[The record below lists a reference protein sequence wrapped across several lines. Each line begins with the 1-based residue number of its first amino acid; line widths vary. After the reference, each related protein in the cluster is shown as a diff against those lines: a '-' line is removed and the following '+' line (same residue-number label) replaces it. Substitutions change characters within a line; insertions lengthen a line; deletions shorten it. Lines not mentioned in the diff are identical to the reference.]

1 MKERIQKVLAAV
13 GHGSRRDVERWIV
26 EGRLSVNGQPAEPG
40 VKVDQSDTIRLDGR
54 PLSLR
59 GDGEVR
65 VLAYRK
71 RVGQVVTRRDP
82 QDRPTVFK
90 KLPRITGAR
99 WIAVGRLD
107 INTSGLLLMTTS
119 GELAKRLMHPSHGI
133 EREYAVRVHGRV
145 DDAML
150 DRLRRGVELDDGMA
164 AFDRLSPGGGEGS
177 NQWYTVQLHEGRN
190 RVVRRLWE
198 SQGVEVSR
206 LIRVRF
212 GPVEMRGIKDG
223 GYRELAPEEVAML
236 TEMVG
241 LQDETGRKPA
251 RGAGKAPRRKAPVS
265 ISAATKPS
273 APKALRRKPRSR

>member
-1 MKERIQKVLAAV
+1 MLAAV
-13 GHGSRRDVERWIV
+13 GHGSRRDVERWIT
-26 EGRLSVNGQPAEPG
+26 EGRLKVNGELAEPG
-40 VKVDQSDTIRLDGR
+40 IKVDLRDKVQLDGR

-82 QDRPTVFK
+82 QNRPTVFR

-133 EREYAVRVHGRV
+133 EREYAVRIHGRV
-145 DDAML
+145 DDDML
-150 DRLRRGVELDDGMA
+150 KRLRDGVTLDDGPA
-164 AFDRLSPGGGEGS
+164 AFDRLSHGGGERS
-177 NQWYTVQLHEGRN
+177 NQWYQVQLREGRN
-190 RVVRRLWE
+190 RMVRRLWE

-212 GPVEMRGIKDG
+212 GPIELRGIKDG
-223 GYRELAPEEVAML
+223 GHRELDADEVAAL
-236 TEMVG
+236 LALVG
-241 LQDETGRKPA
+241 M
-251 RGAGKAPRRKAPVS
+251 
-265 ISAATKPS
+265 S
-273 APKALRRKPRSR
+273 APKPTRTPGIKGRSRSR